1 MLIVTPQEA
10 IQLTKM
16 WDSCLLLKIP
26 FYSLTA
32 QYYGLTR
39 LLLLVGIIINP
50 SLSHTNSA
58 PYSGLVKNSELRTQI
73 FSFEGLMLIFYVAVK
88 KKKNGEEGAKCMG
101 NSWFFT
107 AALFL
112 RWVFHFML
120 LLLY

>member
-73 FSFEGLMLIFYVAVK
+73 FSFEGLMLIFYVAAK
-88 KKKNGEEGAKCMG
+88 KKKWGGGGKVHG
-101 NSWFFT
+101 
-107 AALFL
+107 
-112 RWVFHFML
+112 
-120 LLLY
+120 